1 MQTRADLYP
10 ANVDRAELAL
20 QWELLDL
27 KIEYLSRPSD
37 AARNAE
43 FAEREAEIG
52 ARFSKI
58 GRGPSY
64 PAGFDWSHLGVSSH
78 AAPV

>member
-1 MQTRADLYP
+1 MSTPADI
-10 ANVDRAELAL
+10 DKAELAL

-37 AARNAE
+37 SARNAE

-52 ARFSKI
+52 ARFSRI
-58 GRGPSY
+58 GRSPSY
-64 PAGFDWSHLGVSSH
+64 PTGFDWSHLGGTDH
-78 AAPV
+78 AAPL

>member
-1 MQTRADLYP
+1 MLTP
-10 ANVDRAELAL
+10 AEIDKAELAL

-52 ARFSKI
+52 ERFSKI
-58 GRGPSY
+58 GRPPSY
-64 PAGFDWSHLGVSSH
+64 PANFDWSHLGVPSH
-78 AAPV
+78 ATSV